1 MKVAVPAVIA
11 LLAAVSALVV
21 YLAFVNSARS
31 DARNAAVL
39 IPTRTSTPAPPTAT
53 PFPSTWIDGLHAG
66 GGGEAILISCQDA
79 NHDGRVN
86 GADAS
91 DFAGLDIALVP
102 GQACVAPER
111 HRDVYAGPPSDAT
124 SFGCDAYKPP
134 LLIVAIASAGSDL
147 FDTSG
152 GESMGLLALVNEL
165 QERATDARF
174 AAQLVL
180 STSAVYGA
188 DAAQTSM
195 ERWIAHDLARRL
207 DAAPCL
213 RAVLIGHSHGG
224 VTVTSVA
231 AALDERYGARMYG
244 VLIDRTTALYDR
256 NAAEFPSRA
265 RVLNVYQ
272 LNEGWHG
279 HPLDLANITNIDE
292 SAERAPIALSDG
304 GGAPALVSHKT
315 LDDAPAVQRRIVD
328 VVMAWLAAGD

>member
-1 MKVAVPAVIA
+1 MKPAAAAVVA
-11 LLAAVSALVV
+11 LLAAASALVV
-21 YLAFVNSARS
+21 YLVFANSAGS

-53 PFPSTWIDGLHAG
+53 PFPSTWIDGLRAG
-66 GGGEAILISCQDA
+66 GAGDAVLISCKDA
-79 NHDGRVN
+79 NHDGRLN

-91 DFAGLDIALVP
+91 NLAGLDIALVP
-102 GQACVAPER
+102 GQACVAPEQ
-111 HRDVYAGPPSDAT
+111 HSDFYAGPPSDTA
-124 SFGCDAYKPP
+124 SPACDAAQPP

-147 FDTSG
+147 LDARG

-165 QERATDARF
+165 ERRAERGGVAT
-174 AAQLVL
+174 QLVL

-207 DAAPCL
+207 DAAHCL

-256 NAAEFPSRA
+256 NAAEFPSRT

-279 HPLDLANITNIDE
+279 HPLDLPNITNVDE

-315 LDDAPAVQRRIVD
+315 LDDAPAVQQRIVD
-328 VVMAWLAAGD
+328 AVISWLGAGD